1 MKKQESVI
9 TSQQVQIQNT
19 QEMLRFNGGEKQFIA
34 DIGEDSLILIFQ
46 MVSEMKCFSQIL

>member
-34 DIGEDSLILIFQ
+34 DIGEDSLILIFL